1 MLKKIYLILSIAIL
15 FNTNGISQ
23 SLQLSPNSTISLL
36 TCGAGNE
43 YYLSFGHSAI
53 RVCDTTRDID
63 LVFNYGIFDFDTPNL
78 YLKFALGNLDY
89 MLGVQYYNTFIRS
102 YEREG
107 RWVVEQT
114 LSLTHDERN
123 NVYNLLMENA
133 KEENRYYR
141 YDFFRD
147 NCSSRARDII
157 ENSLID
163 RVFYNHKLLDTN
175 NTYRHVIN
183 HTFRDIIYPY
193 TNEKLMWWQFGVDAL
208 LGMRCDRTINISQ
221 YMFIPFNL
229 QNYIDSN
236 GLCLSSKLILDE
248 TKTDNPK
255 SLSPNIVFWTL
266 CMLTCLI
273 TYISARKNKK
283 IGWFDIP
290 LFSLVGTIGLIVTLM
305 WAFSSHWCV
314 KENLNILWAN
324 PIFLLLVLCPKKIS
338 KYIIYTLLICLGVS
352 LLNIIA
358 GIQQYNSAVLPIII
372 SLTIRLSHLL
382 HNERRIKRA
391 TQNMGR

>member
-1 MLKKIYLILSIAIL
+1 MNILKKTFIILLIVMLG
-15 FNTNGISQ
+15 NTYCVGQ
-23 SLQLSPNSTISLL
+23 PFQLSPNSTVSLL

-53 RVCDTTRDID
+53 RVCDTAQDID

-89 MLGVQYYNTFIRS
+89 MLGVQYYNSFIRS
-102 YEREG
+102 YEYEG

-114 LSLTHDERN
+114 LNLTPDERN
-123 NVYNLLMENA
+123 NIYNLLMENA
-133 KEENRYYR
+133 KKENRYYR

-163 RVFYNHKLLDTN
+163 RDFYNHELLETDV
-175 NTYRHVIN
+175 TYRHVIN

-208 LGMRCDRTINISQ
+208 LGRRCDQPLTISQ

-229 QNYIDSN
+229 QNYINSN
-236 GLCLSSKLILDE
+236 GLCQSSKLILDE
-248 TKTDNPK
+248 TKIDNSK
-255 SLSPNIVFWTL
+255 SVSPNIVFWIL
-266 CMLTCLI
+266 CLLTCLI
-273 TYISARKNKK
+273 TFLLGRKNKK
-283 IGWFDIP
+283 SRWFDIP
-290 LFSLVGTIGLIVTLM
+290 LFSLVGIIGLIVALM

-314 KENLNILWAN
+314 KENFNILWAN
-324 PIFLLLVLCPKKIS
+324 PLFILLIFSRGKTKKYLIYILLSCLLLSLINM
-338 KYIIYTLLICLGVS
+338 IIDF
-352 LLNIIA
+352 
-358 GIQQYNSAVLPIII
+358 QHYNNAVLPIIL
-372 SLTIRLSHLL
+372 SLNVRLLHLL
-382 HNERRIKRA
+382 YNERRSKTTA
-391 TQNMGR
+391 